1 MEVAMNNI
9 TGRPQSSFW
18 RRVRSPYVLSTAQRN
33 LQPLP
38 RVRYTVQP
46 ANTVQSRIV
55 TAITNPDFIAIAI
68 FCAIGLLATIN
79 LMLRIPD
86 IERRRPHTLRWRGR
100 KFMTWAD
107 IARSRNG
114 EGAVR

>member
-18 RRVRSPYVLSTAQRN
+18 RRVRSPYALSTAQRN

-38 RVRYTVQP
+38 RMRYTVQP
-46 ANTVQSRIV
+46 AVTVQSRIV
-55 TAITNPDFIAIAI
+55 AAITNPDFIAIAI

-79 LMLRIPD
+79 LVLRIPD
-86 IERRRPHTLRWRGR
+86 IGI
-100 KFMTWAD
+100 M
-107 IARSRNG
+107 
-114 EGAVR
+114 